1 MPHPLPLRHRLRR
14 LAWPAA
20 GACVFPAAAA
30 AADQVQIALVGEI
43 ERTCALS
50 TGAAAVDLGDIRTS
64 GRRDLAL
71 DVSCNS
77 PFRYTLTSANG
88 GLRHAGSIS
97 RIGPFAELLPYRV
110 DFTVPTDTGRAVFA
124 CDSTALSGTAA
135 DPTGCPPADSGG
147 GIALGEIAAL
157 ALSWRTPPLPLP
169 AGGFADALTI
179 SFNIKP

>member
-1 MPHPLPLRHRLRR
+1 MPHPLLLRHRLRR

-50 TGAAAVDLGDIRTS
+50 TANAAVDLGDIRTT

-71 DVSCNS
+71 GVSCNS

-88 GLRHAGSIS
+88 GLRHAGGLN

-110 DFTVPTDTGRAVFA
+110 DVTVPTDTGRAVFG
-124 CDSTALSGTAA
+124 CDSTALSGAA
-135 DPTGCPPADSGG
+135 ANPTGCPPADSGG
-147 GIALGEIAAL
+147 GIALGGSAAL
-157 ALSWRTPPLPLP
+157 ALSWQTPPLPLP
-169 AGGFADALTI
+169 AGDFADALTI
-179 SFNIKP
+179 SFSLKP